1 MKQFIL
7 FAFMLIPV
15 LSLSAQERKYS
26 EHYYERVK
34 EFAQQAP
41 ITQQDIVMLG
51 NSLTEFAGDWPAR
64 MGKLHIINR
73 GIIGDEIMGVYDR
86 LDQILPGKP
95 RKLFLLIGINDVSHH
110 LPADSIVRLI
120 TLIVDKIRQDTPTT
134 KLYLQ
139 SLLPINESFHRYKL
153 LTGKTDDIPFINKK
167 LKAMA
172 KSRHIKFINLF
183 DYFKEKDSN
192 SLRKDIS
199 IDGLHLNENGYA
211 IWCKRIKRFLK

>member
-1 MKQFIL
+1 MKQLIL
-7 FAFMLIPV
+7 FALMLIPAM
-15 LSLSAQERKYS
+15 SLSAQEHKYS
-26 EHYYERVK
+26 EHYYERIN

-51 NSLTEFAGDWPAR
+51 NSLTEFAGDWSAR
-64 MGKLHIINR
+64 IGKPHIINR
-73 GIIGDEIMGVYDR
+73 GIIGDEAMGVYDR
-86 LDQILPGKP
+86 LYQILPGKP
-95 RKLFLLIGINDVSHH
+95 RKLFLLIGVNDVSHN
-110 LPADSIVRLI
+110 LSADSIVGLI

-139 SLLPINESFHRYKL
+139 SLLPINESFHQYRL
-153 LTGKTDDIPFINKK
+153 LTGKTDYIPLINKK

-183 DYFKEKDSN
+183 NYFKEKDSN
-192 SLRKDIS
+192 SLKKEIS

-211 IWCKRIKRFLK
+211 IWCKRLKQFLQ